1 MELRDLTPDEDAVLL
16 GFMREI
22 ITADGE
28 YSGPERAQVLAL
40 ESALGKDR
48 VGRAMADAKKRFP
61 SRKEL
66 KDAAKLV
73 TRPEARTA
81 IFAFLEKVAKSD
93 ILTSEEDQPLKWL
106 ASWWDIVR

>member
-1 MELRDLTPDEDAVLL
+1 MELRELTPEEDAVLL

-22 ITADGE
+22 ITADGQ

-48 VGRAMADAKKRFP
+48 VGRAMADAQQRFP
-61 SRKEL
+61 TRTDLKE
-66 KDAAKLV
+66 AAKLV
-73 TRPEARTA
+73 TRVEARQT

-93 ILTSEEDQPLKWL
+93 ILTGEEDQPLKWL